1 MRISEKHNV
10 EILFMEVDRDHIHYM
25 IQTSPNINLS
35 SYVSVLKQY
44 TTYHLW
50 EKYGEFLQQY
60 FWHEKTFWSDG
71 YFINMANFFS
81 SISGMRKHSG
91 PMVILLHQLARSV
104 QLRFSITLKIKGKM
118 RKAVFI
124 PSAKANGFSTDFNFY
139 NTV

>member
-71 YFINMANFFS
+71 YFIASIGEVS
-81 SISGMRKHSG
+81 S
-91 PMVILLHQLARSV
+91 A
-104 QLRFSITLKIKGKM
+104 TLQHYIE
-118 RKAVFI
+118 
-124 PSAKANGFSTDFNFY
+124 N
-139 NTV
+139 

>member
-1 MRISEKHNV
+1 MFTEYCHGKRAKYLLRYHLILVCKYRKTCLADTIIGECIKYLSVRISEKHNV

-50 EKYGEFLQQY
+50 EKYGDFPQQY

-71 YFINMANFFS
+71 YFIASIGEVS
-81 SISGMRKHSG
+81 S
-91 PMVILLHQLARSV
+91 A
-104 QLRFSITLKIKGKM
+104 TLQQYIENQGK
-118 RKAVFI
+118 
-124 PSAKANGFSTDFNFY
+124 NE
-139 NTV
+139 